1 VLDRFR
7 ALIAGKAD
15 PAILEGG
22 MMLVVVIT
30 VASVAPALWT
40 ENADL
45 VREHMIQLLLAGLAA
60 ALLIIER
67 SREVAVLET
76 DDVVADVDVPS
87 RAWFAPWR

>member
-1 VLDRFR
+1 M
-7 ALIAGKAD
+7 I
-15 PAILEGG
+15 
-22 MMLVVVIT
+22 LVVVIT

-45 VREHMIQLLLAGLAA
+45 VREQMIQLLLAGLAA

-76 DDVVADVDVPS
+76 DANADDVVADVDVPS
-87 RAWFAPWR
+87 RAWIAPWR